1 VPKKTTNRGALCTT
15 CFTCFPPVDIFDEFS
30 GLRRIDPGA
39 GSVLSVPMDVDGCQ
53 NNSGNAVS
61 YVEHVQCRISLEF
74 FPRGDLRIVLTSPM
88 GTESVLLFE
97 RPLDVVS
104 STFDDWPF
112 LSVHYWGEKIVG
124 RWQLNVTRRMAN
136 STADSP
142 GNSPFFGF
150 CKKKSHANTRSIV
163 VGRAFGR
170 GIVGLEM
177 GKRTKRNSFENII
190 EFSQPTK
197 I

>member
-1 VPKKTTNRGALCTT
+1 
-15 CFTCFPPVDIFDEFS
+15 
-30 GLRRIDPGA
+30 
-39 GSVLSVPMDVDGCQ
+39 MDVDGCQ
-53 NNSGNAVS
+53 NNSGNAVN

-150 CKKKSHANTRSIV
+150 CKKKSHANTLSIV